1 LENQLS
7 FNLSELH
14 DNPFGQTAAAHYPYL
29 SSSFREALGALYYG
43 LEYGNRILMLTAE
56 PGLGKTT
63 LLRHFE
69 RRRQDRGRTLFVSAG
84 HQRGPDVLRK
94 LLTEIGG
101 TAASD
106 DLPGMWVRVDEIL
119 TGPSEVEDPFILLLD
134 YDQNG
139 AGCALE
145 ILRHLACLESF
156 ETRVLRVVIAVSPEV
171 GEEFQRSE
179 FADEIR
185 RVPLSPLTAAEVE
198 SYIDYRL
205 RLVGWRG
212 NRPFTA
218 STSASI
224 AERST
229 GRPSAINEICLNL
242 LREPA
247 KSEGRRPDS
256 ASTKKDSIS
265 NEYYVDM
272 SASESHITATAHL
285 LNRRTAALACI
296 VLALVLTVAGLWYRS
311 ATKTHAAKHAAAE
324 ITAPFAIPL
333 HYAVLHDAQPQ
344 RLPNPVHTPMA
355 NRIRS
360 NGFASDAT
368 ADPASEP
375 ARDRKTVRLSRIA
388 SPPASVLLSTTPGQ
402 MITHDTVAV
411 RLTSAVEAP
420 PAAPTTV
427 VLNNTGSHS
436 GEAIAKMDHVT
447 EQLSPIAVPHRV
459 STSSPVPQQTTAS
472 HPTAVRGAD
481 VAARDRSRHTEEMA
495 AYQIRLGDAYMN
507 VGDYD
512 KALRSFSSAIA
523 FASNDKQS
531 EEKFQ
536 DMAAYEIRLGDAY
549 MNIGDY
555 DKALSS
561 FSRAIGFAPDNKD
574 AKQRVER
581 ARRAEAAEENTLK

>member
-1 LENQLS
+1 MENQLS

-63 LLRHFE
+63 LLRHLE
-69 RRRQDRGRTLFVSAG
+69 RRRQDGRTLFVSAG

-94 LLTEIGG
+94 LLNEIGG

-119 TGPSEVEDPFILLLD
+119 TGASEVEDPFILLLD

-242 LREPA
+242 LRDPA

-265 NEYYVDM
+265 DEYYVDM
-272 SASESHITATAHL
+272 SASQSHITATAHL
-285 LNRRTAALACI
+285 LDRRTAALACI

-311 ATKTHAAKHAAAE
+311 ATKTHAAKHATAE

-344 RLPNPVHTPMA
+344 RLPNPSHAIA
-355 NRIRS
+355 NGVRS
-360 NGFASDAT
+360 KGFAGHAT
-368 ADPASEP
+368 ADPTSEP
-375 ARDRKTVRLSRIA
+375 TRDGNTVRLSRVA
-388 SPPASVLLSTTPGQ
+388 SPPASALLSATPGK

-411 RLTSAVEAP
+411 SLTGAIQAAPAV
-420 PAAPTTV
+420 PTTV

-436 GEAIAKMDHVT
+436 GEAIAKIDHVT
-447 EQLSPIAVPHRV
+447 GQLSPIAVPQRV

-472 HPTAVRGAD
+472 HPAAGPGSD
-481 VAARDRSRHTEEMA
+481 VVAQDRSRHTEEMA

-523 FASNDKQS
+523 YTSNDQA
-531 EEKFQ
+531 ERKFQ

-574 AKQRVER
+574 AKQKVER
-581 ARRAEAAEENTLK
+581 ARRAEAAEENILK